1 MLHRLLNIRGLALTV
16 LALSLPLAGCL
27 HKPPEQAPMLKIGSA
42 ADVGPR
48 LDNFSE
54 VTIPADG
61 SIVVAGD
68 EFVRKADFFKAAKG
82 KKPPPSI
89 SLADAIAKATK
100 LNIIDESRPADTIAA
115 GAERVAA
122 AAPGNLL
129 VICYGFGD
137 AQAKT
142 AGPQFQSTL
151 EGMIRHA
158 HERGAAVYL
167 VTEPATALP
176 DSALVEP
183 FRAIARTVGPLQ
195 GAGVIDAPP
204 ALVKATL
211 GPSKTRTQPV
221 AAVKIIA
228 GLVAQ
233 YIKVSP
239 AKGS

>member
-1 MLHRLLNIRGLALTV
+1 MLQRLLNTRGLALAAV
-16 LALSLPLAGCL
+16 ALSLPLAGCL
-27 HKPPEQAPMLKIGSA
+27 HRPPERAPALKIGSA

-61 SIVVAGD
+61 VIVVAGD
-68 EFVRKADFFKAAKG
+68 GFVRKADFTKGAKG

-89 SLADAIAKATK
+89 SLADALAKATRLK
-100 LNIIDESRPADTIAA
+100 VIDESRPADTITA
-115 GAERVAA
+115 GADRVAA

-137 AQAKT
+137 AQVKT
-142 AGPQFQSTL
+142 GSAQFQTTL
-151 EGMIRHA
+151 ERMIRHA
-158 HERGAAVYL
+158 HERGAAVYV

-176 DSALVEP
+176 DSGLVEP
-183 FRAIARTVGPLQ
+183 FRAVARTVGPAE

-204 ALVKATL
+204 ALAKATL

-221 AAVKIIA
+221 AAVELLA